1 MTTAVTTTSVDAI
14 TARVIGGRLTSIAEE
29 MSTKLIRMGFS
40 ILIKESEDIGC
51 ALLDARGWHLA
62 QSPNVTPLQMRHLP
76 FCVQGMLREIAAA
89 GDTIAPGDVLIN
101 NSPYLGASHSPD
113 VAFIVPVFH
122 KGDLV
127 AFAAAA
133 AHHIDI
139 GCSKPGT
146 SVLDAVDAW
155 AEGLQFKGV
164 KIRDRG
170 EDCHPLWKMIADNV
184 RIPSL
189 VIGDMRA
196 QIAACEMGA
205 QRLCDLMD
213 EVGRDQVFAAQ
224 QWLEDYSERM
234 LRHEIAELP
243 DGDYRAEG
251 LVDGF
256 QADASPRNKN
266 LKLVV
271 TLKVRGDHL
280 EVDLTGTAPQLDNLP
295 LNMPFE
301 GTVTAAVHTVVR
313 SVLLDSD
320 THDFVPH
327 NRGIMRALTITAPE
341 GTLVNP
347 RFPAPTL
354 ARAMPGCILSDTVV
368 KAFAQIVPE
377 WCCAGSGPLS
387 VFTYTGL
394 GPNGYWVHMDISEGS
409 YGARY
414 AKDGM
419 DAMDMLFSN
428 TRCAPVEEIETVYPL
443 RFLRWELN
451 DYPVG
456 HGRFRGGKG
465 GLRDLQFL
473 TDGYISSEADGHV
486 KAPWGFMGGTDGHPG
501 EMWANPEG
509 ESPER
514 LTSKLPG
521 RQAVAGDVYRVV
533 APNGGGMGPPRDRDP
548 ALVLHDVLDGIVSV
562 EEARTVYGVVVDPAN
577 RTVDEPATRRLR
589 TGGG

>member
-1 MTTAVTTTSVDAI
+1 MNTTAATASIDPI
-14 TARVIGGRLTSIAEE
+14 SARVIGGRLTSIAQE
-29 MSTKLIRMGFS
+29 MSSKLIRMGFS

-51 ALLDARGWHLA
+51 AILDTEGWHLA
-62 QSPNVTPLQMRHLP
+62 QSPRVTPLQMGQLP
-76 FCVQGMLREIAAA
+76 FLVQGMLREVAAE
-89 GDTIAPGDVLIN
+89 GDTIDSGDVFIN

-113 VAFIVPVFH
+113 IAFIVPVFH
-122 KGDLV
+122 QGDLV

-164 KIRDRG
+164 KIRARG
-170 EDCHPLWKMIADNV
+170 EDCRPLWKMIADNV
-184 RIPSL
+184 RIPDL

-196 QIAACEMGA
+196 QIASCEMGA
-205 QRLCDLMD
+205 QRLADLMD
-213 EVGRDQVFAAQ
+213 EVGRERVFAAQ
-224 QWLEDYSERM
+224 HWLEDYSERM
-234 LRHEIAELP
+234 LRHEIAQLP

-256 QADASPRNKN
+256 QADPSPRNKN

-271 TLKVRGDHL
+271 TLKVRGDQL

-295 LNMPFE
+295 LNMPLE

-313 SVLLDSD
+313 SVLLDTE

-327 NRGIMRALTITAPE
+327 NRGVMRALTITAPE

-354 ARAMPGCILSDTVV
+354 ARAMPGCLLSDTVV
-368 KAFAQIVPE
+368 RAFAQIVPDR
-377 WCCAGSGPLS
+377 CCAGSGPLS

-394 GPNGYWVHMDISEGS
+394 GATGYWVHMDISEGS
-409 YGARY
+409 YGARF

-419 DAMDMLFSN
+419 DAMDVLFSN
-428 TRCAPVEEIETVYPL
+428 TRCAPVEEIETEYPL

-473 TDGYISSEADGHV
+473 SDGYISSEADGHV
-486 KAPWGFMGGTDGHPG
+486 KAPWGFAGGTDGFPG

-509 ESPER
+509 KTPER

-521 RQAVAGDVYRVV
+521 RPAVAGDVYRVV
-533 APNGGGMGPPRDRDP
+533 APNGGGMGPPHERDP
-548 ALVLHDVLDGIVSV
+548 ERVLGDVLDEIVSV
-562 EEARTVYGVVVDPAN
+562 DDARDVYGVAVDATG
-577 RTVDEPATRRLR
+577 RTVDEAATAALR
-589 TGGG
+589 AAG

>member
-1 MTTAVTTTSVDAI
+1 MNIDPIS
-14 TARVIGGRLTSIAEE
+14 ARVIGGRLTSIAEE
-29 MSTKLIRMGFS
+29 MSSKLIRMGFS

-51 ALLDARGWHLA
+51 ALVDADGWHLA
-62 QSPNVTPLQMRHLP
+62 QSPNVTPLQMGQLP
-76 FCVQGMLREIAAA
+76 FVVQGMLREVSAA
-89 GDTIAPGDVLIN
+89 DETIAPGDVFVN

-113 VAFIVPVFH
+113 IAFIVPVFH
-122 KGDLV
+122 EGDLV
-127 AFAAAA
+127 AFAATA

-139 GCSKPGT
+139 GCAKPGT

-170 EDCHPLWKMIADNV
+170 EDCRPLWKMIADNV
-184 RIPSL
+184 RIPDL

-205 QRLCDLMD
+205 QRLIGLMD
-213 EVGRDQVFAAQ
+213 EVGRDRVFAAQ
-224 QWLEDYSERM
+224 KWLEEYSERM
-234 LRHEIAELP
+234 LRYETALLP

-256 QADASPRNKN
+256 QADPSPRNKN
-266 LKLVV
+266 LAIVV

-295 LNMPFE
+295 LNMPLE

-313 SVLLDSD
+313 SVLLDSE
-320 THDFVPH
+320 THEFVPH
-327 NRGIMRALTITAPE
+327 NRGILRAITITAPE
-341 GTLVNP
+341 GSLVNP

-354 ARAMPGCILSDTVV
+354 ARAMPGCILSDTIV
-368 KAFAQIVPE
+368 KAFAHVVPE
-377 WCCAGSGPLS
+377 RCCAGSGPLN

-394 GPNGYWVHMDISEGS
+394 GESGYWVHMDISEGS
-409 YGARY
+409 YGARFT
-414 AKDGM
+414 KDGM

-428 TRCAPVEEIETVYPL
+428 TRCAPVEEIETEYPL

-465 GLRDLQFL
+465 GMRDVEFL
-473 TDGYISSEADGHV
+473 SDGYISSEADAHV
-486 KAPWGFMGGTDGHPG
+486 RAPWGFAGGTDGHPG
-501 EMWANPEG
+501 EMWANPGHDE
-509 ESPER
+509 PER

-521 RQAVAGDVYRVV
+521 RPAVKGDVYRVV
-533 APNGGGMGPPRDRDP
+533 AANGGGMGPPRERDLD
-548 ALVLHDVLDGIVSV
+548 LVLGDVLDGIVTI
-562 EEARTVYGVVVDPAN
+562 EEAREVYGVVVDTAGGA
-577 RTVDEPATRRLR
+577 VDETATAVLR
-589 TGGG
+589 GAGT

>member
-1 MTTAVTTTSVDAI
+1 VTAIDPISAQ
-14 TARVIGGRLTSIAEE
+14 VIGGRLTSIAQE
-29 MSTKLIRMGFS
+29 MSSKLIRMGFS

-51 ALLDARGWHLA
+51 AILDAKGWQLA
-62 QSPNVTPLQMRHLP
+62 QSPRVTPLQMGQLP
-76 FCVQGMLREIAAA
+76 FLVQGMMREVAA
-89 GDTIAPGDVLIN
+89 GAETIDPGDVFVN

-113 VAFIVPVFH
+113 IAFIVPVFH
-122 KGDLV
+122 HGDLV

-164 KIRDRG
+164 KIRARG
-170 EDCHPLWKMIADNV
+170 EDCRPLWKMIADNV
-184 RIPSL
+184 RIPDL

-196 QIAACEMGA
+196 QIASCEMGA
-205 QRLCDLMD
+205 QRLTDLMD
-213 EVGRDQVFAAQ
+213 EVGRDRVFAAQ
-224 QWLEDYSERM
+224 HWLDEYSERM
-234 LRHEIAELP
+234 LRHEIAQLP

-256 QADASPRNKN
+256 QADPSPRNKN
-266 LKLVV
+266 LRLVV

-295 LNMPFE
+295 LNMPLE

-313 SVLLDSD
+313 SVLLDTE

-354 ARAMPGCILSDTVV
+354 ARAMPGCLLSDTVV
-368 KAFAQIVPE
+368 RAFAQIVPE
-377 WCCAGSGPLS
+377 LCCAGSGPLS

-394 GPNGYWVHMDISEGS
+394 EASDYWVHMDISEGS
-409 YGARY
+409 YGARF

-419 DAMDMLFSN
+419 DAMDVLFSN
-428 TRCAPVEEIETVYPL
+428 TRCAPVEEIETEYPL

-465 GLRDLQFL
+465 GLRDVQFRS
-473 TDGYISSEADGHV
+473 DGYISSEADGHV
-486 KAPWGFMGGTDGHPG
+486 KAPWGFASGTDGNPG
-501 EMWANPEG
+501 EMWANPEA
-509 ESPER
+509 ETPER

-521 RQAVAGDVYRVV
+521 RPAVAGDVYRVV
-533 APNGGGMGPPRDRDP
+533 APNGGGMGPPEERDP
-548 ALVLHDVLDGIVSV
+548 ERVLGDVLDEIVSIN
-562 EEARTVYGVVVDPAN
+562 EAREVYGVVVDTVN
-577 RTVDEPATRRLR
+577 RTVNKAATRELR
-589 TGGG
+589 DAR

>member
-1 MTTAVTTTSVDAI
+1 VTHEIDPI

-29 MSTKLIRMGFS
+29 MSSKLIRMGFS

-51 ALLDARGWHLA
+51 ALVDAEGWHLA
-62 QSPNVTPLQMRHLP
+62 QSPNVTPLQMGQLP
-76 FCVQGMLREIAAA
+76 YCVQGMLREVEAA
-89 GDTIAPGDVLIN
+89 GEEIAPGDVFVN

-113 VAFIVPVFH
+113 VAFIVPVFD
-122 KGDLV
+122 GGELV
-127 AFAAAA
+127 GFAATA

-139 GCSKPGT
+139 GCAKPGT

-164 KIRDRG
+164 KIRERG
-170 EDCHPLWKMIADNV
+170 VDCRPLWKMIADNV
-184 RIPSL
+184 RIPDL

-205 QRLCDLMD
+205 QRLVELMH
-213 EVGRDQVFAAQ
+213 EVGRERVFAAQ
-224 QWLEDYSERM
+224 RWLESYSERM
-234 LRHEIAELP
+234 LRHEIGRLP

-256 QADASPRNKN
+256 QADPAPRNKN
-266 LKLVV
+266 LRLVV
-271 TLKVRGDHL
+271 TLRVRGDDL

-295 LNMPFE
+295 LNMPLQ

-313 SVLLDSD
+313 SVLLDSE

-327 NRGIMRALTITAPE
+327 NRGILRAISITAPE

-354 ARAMPGCILSDTVV
+354 ARAMPGCILSDTIV

-377 WCCAGSGPLS
+377 RCCAGSGPLN

-394 GPNGYWVHMDISEGS
+394 GAGGYWVHMDISEGS
-409 YGARY
+409 YGARST
-414 AKDGM
+414 KDGM

-428 TRCAPVEEIETVYPL
+428 TRCAPVEEIETEYPL

-465 GLRDLQFL
+465 GMRDIEFL

-486 KAPWGFMGGTDGHPG
+486 QAPWGFAGGTEGHPG
-501 EMWANPEG
+501 EMWANPHG
-509 ESPER
+509 EKPER

-521 RQAVAGDVYRVV
+521 RPAARGDVYRVV
-533 APNGGGMGPPRDRDP
+533 AANGGGMGPPRERDP
-548 ALVLHDVLDGIVSV
+548 ELVLGDVLDEIVGV
-562 EEARTVYGVVVDPAN
+562 DEARDVYGVVVDPES
-577 RTVDEPATRRLR
+577 RTVDVAATAALR
-589 TGGG
+589 K